1 MAYLSQNDQIES
13 LLFFMN
19 RKNAWSKTNKD
30 VESTLW
36 TDIMIQTYK
45 LLLNFDNPY
54 YMLTIHS
61 CYEEIFLYSNEKH
74 THFAQN
80 SVGHFWQSN
89 KLHS

>member
-13 LLFFMN
+13 LLIFMN
-19 RKNAWSKTNKD
+19 RKNAWSNQKLIKT
-30 VESTLW
+30 W
-36 TDIMIQTYK
+36 TDNKIQTYK

-54 YMLTIHS
+54 FMLTIHS
-61 CYEEIFLYSNEKH
+61 WHEEIFLYSNEKH

-89 KLHS
+89 KLHT